1 MDVVY
6 LIEGVKKKIRVSK
19 VHRLLLDFNMPN
31 FETMRALQWKLNQV
45 HTKASPKTF
54 LHHLN
59 NNNNTN
65 TSSPSILSKHPSK
78 GVWTQDI
85 VLYTLFLVVVVV
97 FVYIVMSYAKE
108 FGT

>member
-1 MDVVY
+1 MRCV
-6 LIEGVKKKIRVSK
+6 LIEGVKKKCKSTQGT
-19 VHRLLLDFNMPN
+19 LPLDLDMPN
-31 FETMRALQWKLNQV
+31 FETMRSLQWKLDQA

-59 NNNNTN
+59 SNTPPSSSLKT
-65 TSSPSILSKHPSK
+65 TSTTTNRQSK

-85 VLYTLFLVVVVV
+85 VLYTLLLVVVVV